1 VYKRIKRILL
11 KLSGEVLSGARGYGF
26 DPDAVSLMAKGVRD
40 ACDSGAQ
47 VGVVIGGGNIF
58 RGADASSIVSDRV
71 SADTMGM
78 LATIINALALKEAL
92 NKTGIDARVLTAIE
106 MPKVAETMTKTVA
119 LEHLNAG
126 RVVIFGGGT
135 GNPFFTT
142 DTNAALRA
150 LEIEADV
157 LIKATKVDGIYDR
170 DPVKH
175 SDAVFLKD
183 IDYDEA
189 LSKNLGVM
197 DATAIALCRE
207 NNLPIRVINIKV
219 PGNVARLVRGE
230 SIGSLVGR
238 RN

>member
-1 VYKRIKRILL
+1 VAKKINRILL
-11 KLSGEVLSGARGYGF
+11 KLSGEALSGKKGYGF
-26 DPDAVSLMAKGVRD
+26 DPDALSLMAQSVKD

-58 RGADASSIVSDRV
+58 RGADALIASDRV
-71 SADTMGM
+71 NADTMGM

-92 NKTGIDARVLTAIE
+92 NKIGIDARVLTALE
-106 MPKVAETMTKTVA
+106 MPKVAETITRARAV
-119 LEHLNAG
+119 EHLNAG

-157 LIKATKVDGIYDR
+157 LIKATKVDGVYDK
-170 DPVKH
+170 DPEKH
-175 SDAVFLKD
+175 NDAVFLPD

-189 LSKNLGVM
+189 LLKNLGVM

-219 PGNVARLVRGE
+219 PGNVARLVKGDT
-230 SIGSLVGR
+230 IGSVVRR

>member
-1 VYKRIKRILL
+1 VYKSIKRILL
-11 KLSGEVLSGARGYGF
+11 KLSGEALAGARGYGF
-26 DPDAVSLMAKGVRD
+26 DPDSISLMAAGVKD

-58 RGADASSIVSDRV
+58 RGADASSISSDRV

-92 NKTGIDARVLTAIE
+92 YKTGIDARVLTAIE
-106 MPKVAETMTKTVA
+106 MPKVAETMTKTRA

-157 LIKATKVDGIYDR
+157 LIKATKVDGIYDK

-175 SDAVFLKD
+175 SDAVFLKN

-207 NNLPIRVINIKV
+207 NGLPIRVINIRV

-230 SIGSLVGR
+230 AIGSVVER

>member
-1 VYKRIKRILL
+1 MHKRIKRILL
-11 KLSGEVLSGARGYGF
+11 KLSGEALSGAKGYGF
-26 DPDAVSLMAKGVRD
+26 DPDAVSLMAEGVKD
-40 ACDSGAQ
+40 ACKSGTQ

-58 RGADASSIVSDRV
+58 RGAEASSIASDRV

-106 MPKVAETMTKTVA
+106 MPKVAETMTKAIA
-119 LEHLNAG
+119 LEHLYAG

-157 LIKATKVDGIYDR
+157 LIKATKVDGIYDK

-207 NNLPIRVINIKV
+207 NNLPISVINIKV

-230 SIGSLVGR
+230 AIGSVVRR

>member
-1 VYKRIKRILL
+1 MQKKIKRILL
-11 KLSGEVLSGARGYGF
+11 KLSGEALSGKKDYGL
-26 DPDAVSLMAKGVRD
+26 DPEALSLMARCVKD
-40 ACDSGAQ
+40 ACDHGAQ
-47 VGVVIGGGNIF
+47 VGVVIGGGNIL
-58 RGADASSIVSDRV
+58 RGAGSSVAADRV

-78 LATIINALALKEAL
+78 LATVINALALKDAL
-92 NKTGIDARVLTAIE
+92 DRIGIDARVLTALE
-106 MPKVAETMTKTVA
+106 MPKVAETMTKAHAV
-119 LEHLNAG
+119 EHLNAG

-150 LEIEADV
+150 LEIEADL
-157 LIKATKVDGIYDR
+157 LIKATKVDGVYDK

-175 SDAVFLKD
+175 KDAVFLSD
-183 IDYDEA
+183 IDYNEA
-189 LSKNLGVM
+189 LSKNLGIM

-219 PGNVARLVRGE
+219 PGNVAKLVRGE
-230 SIGSLVGR
+230 NIGSVVRR

>member
-1 VYKRIKRILL
+1 VATRIKRILL
-11 KLSGEVLSGARGYGF
+11 KLSGEALSGNRGHGF
-26 DPDAVSLMAKGVRD
+26 DPDALSSMAGSVKD

-58 RGADASSIVSDRV
+58 RGNDALIAADRV

-78 LATIINALALKEAL
+78 LATVINALALKDAL
-92 NKTGIDARVLTAIE
+92 NKIGIDARVLTSIE
-106 MPKVAETMTKTVA
+106 MPKVAETITKDRAV
-119 LEHLNAG
+119 EHLNAG
-126 RVVIFGGGT
+126 RVVIFSGGT

-150 LEIEADV
+150 LEIGAEV
-157 LIKATKVDGIYDR
+157 LIKATKVDGVYDK
-170 DPVKH
+170 DPVKFK
-175 SDAVFLKD
+175 DAVFLPD

-189 LSKNLGVM
+189 LSRNLGVM

-219 PGNVARLVRGE
+219 TGNVANLVKGE
-230 SIGSLVGR
+230 NIGSVVR
-238 RN
+238 RRD

>member
-1 VYKRIKRILL
+1 MHKRIKRILL
-11 KLSGEVLSGARGYGF
+11 KLSGEALSGAKGYGF
-26 DPDAVSLMAKGVRD
+26 DPDAVSLMAEGVKD
-40 ACDSGAQ
+40 AFDSGAQ

-58 RGADASSIVSDRV
+58 RGADASSIASDRV

-106 MPKVAETMTKTVA
+106 MPKVAETMTKTLAV
-119 LEHLNAG
+119 EHLKAG

-157 LIKATKVDGIYDR
+157 LIKATKVDGIYDK

-175 SDAVFLKD
+175 SDAIFLKD

-219 PGNVARLVRGE
+219 PGNIARLVRGE
-230 SIGSLVGR
+230 PIGSAVGR

>member
-1 VYKRIKRILL
+1 MAKKIKRILL
-11 KLSGEVLSGARGYGF
+11 KLSGEALSGKKGYGF
-26 DPDAVSLMAKGVRD
+26 DPDALSLMADSVKD

-58 RGADASSIVSDRV
+58 RGTDALIASDRV
-71 SADTMGM
+71 NADTMGM

-92 NKTGIDARVLTAIE
+92 NKIGIDARVLTALE
-106 MPKVAETMTKTVA
+106 MPKVAQTITKA
-119 LEHLNAG
+119 RAIEHLNAG

-150 LEIEADV
+150 LEIEADI
-157 LIKATKVDGIYDR
+157 LIKATKVDGVYDK
-170 DPVKH
+170 DPEKH
-175 SDAVFLKD
+175 NDAVFLPD

-207 NNLPIRVINIKV
+207 NNLQIRVINIKIS
-219 PGNVARLVRGE
+219 GNVAKLVKGE
-230 SIGSLVGR
+230 NIGSVVRR

>member
-1 VYKRIKRILL
+1 VRKKIKRILL
-11 KLSGEVLSGARGYGF
+11 KLSGEALSGEKGYGL
-26 DPDAVSLMAKGVRD
+26 DPKALSLMAHSVKD
-40 ACDSGAQ
+40 ACDSGTQ

-58 RGADASSIVSDRV
+58 RGADASIAADRV

-92 NKTGIDARVLTAIE
+92 NRIGIDARVLTALE
-106 MPKVAETMTKTVA
+106 MPKVAETMTKA
-119 LEHLNAG
+119 LAVEYLNTG

-157 LIKATKVDGIYDR
+157 LIKATKVDGVYDK
-170 DPVKH
+170 DPVKYN
-175 SDAVFLKD
+175 DAVFLSD
-183 IDYDEA
+183 IDYNEA
-189 LSKNLGVM
+189 LSKNLGIM

-207 NNLPIRVINIKV
+207 NDLPIRVINIKV
-219 PGNVARLVRGE
+219 SGNVAKLVRGE
-230 SIGSLVGR
+230 NIGSVVRR

>member
-1 VYKRIKRILL
+1 VVKKIKRILL
-11 KLSGEVLSGARGYGF
+11 KLSGEALSGESGYGF
-26 DPDAVSLMAKGVRD
+26 DPDALSLMAHSVKD

-47 VGVVIGGGNIF
+47 VGVVIGGGNIM
-58 RGADASSIVSDRV
+58 RGADASIASDRV

-92 NKTGIDARVLTAIE
+92 NKIGIDARVLTALE
-106 MPKVAETMTKTVA
+106 MPKVAETITKA
-119 LEHLNAG
+119 LAVEHLNAG

-157 LIKATKVDGIYDR
+157 LIKATKVDGVYDK
-170 DPVKH
+170 DPAKH
-175 SDAVFLKD
+175 NDAVFLPD
-183 IDYDEA
+183 IDYNEV

-219 PGNVARLVRGE
+219 SGNVAKLVRGKN
-230 SIGSLVGR
+230 IGSLVR
-238 RN
+238 RRH